1 MNEPKSTT
9 IELLTDRVIKHFRR
23 PEEFYR
29 ELEVYKLGLEITP
42 KLLDNHEAVWIA
54 TSRVDGIPYLDSPD
68 GFDPAL
74 LASTI
79 SALHSSIIK
88 DGMCLCHIDNQPGN
102 LLWNGQ
108 RYYLID
114 FADSRLDLPETDI
127 THLLL
132 FWAEE
137 SEPQRFRSMA
147 RNFLTAYR
155 ETTGMRTH
163 LWDQEVWN
171 QCLEQSRRRFYER
184 RLRYGKFKPKLPES
198 QRLANQELL
207 DELLTDI

>member
-42 KLLDNHEAVWIA
+42 RLLDNHEAVWIA
-54 TSRVDGIPYLDSPD
+54 VSRVDGIPYLDSPD

-132 FWAEE
+132 FWTEE
-137 SEPQRFRSMA
+137 FGPEMFRSLAGEFVM
-147 RNFLTAYR
+147 AYR
-155 ETTGMRTH
+155 VAAGKETSLRDPN
-163 LWDQEVWN
+163 LWKL
-171 QCLEQSRRRFYER
+171 CLTQSRRRFYER

>member
-29 ELEVYKLGLEITP
+29 ELEVYKRASRLRPSSWIITKRCGLPSLEWMES
-42 KLLDNHEAVWIA
+42 L
-54 TSRVDGIPYLDSPD
+54 YLDSPD

-137 SEPQRFRSMA
+137 FEPQRFRPLA
-147 RNFLTAYR
+147 RNFLKAYR

-198 QRLANQELL
+198 QRLANQELQ
-207 DELLTDI
+207 ISC